1 MSEAIY
7 VLYNY
12 FSDEKLYFLINNN
25 ETIELKE
32 NELKKFSNVKKNI
45 FLISDLFDSLEVDL
59 PETNLSNQKKA
70 IPFLIQDKLL
80 DDVNNYSWL
89 LNADDEI
96 LLLTNKEKLNNLIN
110 KIDLYSTSSLS
121 PIEAS
126 FDKDNLIIIDDKV
139 ILSLQNQWYWSGSL
153 EVFCNQLPFLEE
165 KLKDK
170 MIESHCL
177 GKIPE
182 ELIDKNFLKFSLYE
196 NIQSLW
202 TANLPSLKQGFNILK
217 GEFEPKINW
226 VQKIKNL
233 KFYIY
238 SAVAIYSI
246 FLVSNLIQISS
257 LSILNYQLNNQ
268 LSEVFKS
275 KFPNET
281 IENDLIS
288 QVNNLVNLDSYSKKN
303 LDSLRLLS
311 NEISLMENLSLIS
324 INSDS
329 NKITIE
335 VEAVDYDQLEE
346 LVKLM
351 STMNI
356 DLSIGSSRRL
366 NNLLVGELNVRTF

>member
-1 MSEAIY
+1 MSKTIY
-7 VLYNY
+7 VLFDY
-12 FSDEKLYFLINNN
+12 FSDEKLYFLVNNN
-25 ETIELKE
+25 EIKELKE
-32 NELKKFSNVKKNI
+32 KELEKYPNIKKNI
-45 FLISDLFDSLEVDL
+45 FLISDLFDSIDVDL
-59 PETNLSNQKKA
+59 PETNLTNQKKA
-70 IPFLIQDKLL
+70 IPFLIQDSLL
-80 DDVNNYSWL
+80 DDVNNYSWF
-89 LNADDEI
+89 LNNDDKI
-96 LLLTNKEKLNNLIN
+96 LLLTSKEKLNTLVN
-110 KIDLYSTSSLS
+110 KIDLFSTSSLN

-153 EVFCNQLPFLEE
+153 EVFYNHLSFIEGKLKDKIIESHCLTKVPE

-170 MIESHCL
+170 EFL
-177 GKIPE
+177 
-182 ELIDKNFLKFSLYE
+182 NFTLHKD
-196 NIQSLW
+196 IRSLW
-202 TANLPSLKQGFNILK
+202 TANLPSLKLGFNILK
-217 GEFEPKINW
+217 GKFEPKINW
-226 VQKIKNL
+226 LQKIKDFR
-233 KFYIY
+233 FYII
-238 SAVAIYSI
+238 SALAIYSI
-246 FLVSNLIQISS
+246 FLVSNLIQFGS
-257 LSILNYQLNNQ
+257 LSIFNYQLNNQ

-281 IENDLIS
+281 IKNDLIS

-311 NEISLMENLSLIS
+311 NEIALMENLSLIS

-329 NKITIE
+329 SKITIE

-366 NNLLVGELNVRTF
+366 NNLLVGELNVRTL

>member
-1 MSEAIY
+1 M
-7 VLYNY
+7 
-12 FSDEKLYFLINNN
+12 
-25 ETIELKE
+25 
-32 NELKKFSNVKKNI
+32 
-45 FLISDLFDSLEVDL
+45 
-59 PETNLSNQKKA
+59 
-70 IPFLIQDKLL
+70 
-80 DDVNNYSWL
+80 
-89 LNADDEI
+89 
-96 LLLTNKEKLNNLIN
+96 
-110 KIDLYSTSSLS
+110 
-121 PIEAS
+121 
-126 FDKDNLIIIDDKV
+126 IIIDDKV

-153 EVFCNQLPFLEE
+153 EVFYNHLTFLEE

-170 MIESHCL
+170 TIESHCL
-177 GKIPE
+177 GKVPE
-182 ELIDKNFLKFSLYE
+182 ELIDKNFLKFTLYK

-202 TANLPSLKQGFNILK
+202 MANLSSLKQGFNILK

-226 VQKIKNL
+226 VQKIKDL

-238 SAVAIYSI
+238 SALAIYSI

-288 QVNNLVNLDSYSKKN
+288 QVNNLVNFDSYSKKN

-311 NEISLMENLSLIS
+311 NEIALMENLSLIS

-329 NKITIE
+329 SKITIE

>member
-311 NEISLMENLSLIS
+311 NEIALMENLSLIS

>member
-1 MSEAIY
+1 MSEAIF

-32 NELKKFSNVKKNI
+32 TELEKFSNVKKNI
-45 FLISDLFDSLEVDL
+45 FLISDLFNSLEVDL
-59 PETNLSNQKKA
+59 PETNLTNQKKA
-70 IPFLIQDKLL
+70 IPFLIQDSLL

-226 VQKIKNL
+226 VQKIKDL

-238 SAVAIYSI
+238 SVVAIYSI

-311 NEISLMENLSLIS
+311 NEIALMENLSLIS

>member
-12 FSDEKLYFLINNN
+12 FSEEKLYFLVNNN
-25 ETIELKE
+25 EKIELKE
-32 NELKKFSNVKKNI
+32 NELEKFSNVKKNI

-59 PETNLSNQKKA
+59 PETNLTNQKKA
-70 IPFLIQDKLL
+70 IPFLIQDSLL

-202 TANLPSLKQGFNILK
+202 SANLPSLKQGFNILK

-226 VQKIKNL
+226 VQKIKDL

-311 NEISLMENLSLIS
+311 NEIALMENLSLIS

>member
-12 FSDEKLYFLINNN
+12 FSEEKLYFLVNNN
-25 ETIELKE
+25 EKIELKE
-32 NELKKFSNVKKNI
+32 NELEKFSNVKKNI

-59 PETNLSNQKKA
+59 PETNLTNQKKA
-70 IPFLIQDKLL
+70 IPFLIQDSLL

-202 TANLPSLKQGFNILK
+202 MANLPSLKQGFNILK

-226 VQKIKNL
+226 VQKIKDL

-311 NEISLMENLSLIS
+311 NEIALMENLSLIS
-324 INSDS
+324 INSDR

>member
-12 FSDEKLYFLINNN
+12 FSDEKLYFLVNNN

-32 NELKKFSNVKKNI
+32 NELEKFSNVKKNI

-59 PETNLSNQKKA
+59 PETNLTNQKKA
-70 IPFLIQDKLL
+70 IPFLIQDSLL

-226 VQKIKNL
+226 VQKIKDL

-311 NEISLMENLSLIS
+311 NEIALMENLSLIS

>member
-25 ETIELKE
+25 ETIELKDD
-32 NELKKFSNVKKNI
+32 ELEKFSNVKKNI

-59 PETNLSNQKKA
+59 PETNSTNQKKA
-70 IPFLIQDKLL
+70 IPFLIQDSLL

-196 NIQSLW
+196 SIQSLW
-202 TANLPSLKQGFNILK
+202 AANLPSLNQGFNILK

-226 VQKIKNL
+226 VQKIKDL

-238 SAVAIYSI
+238 SVVAIYSI

-311 NEISLMENLSLIS
+311 NEIALMENLSLIS

>member
-32 NELKKFSNVKKNI
+32 NELEKFSNVKKNI

-59 PETNLSNQKKA
+59 PETNLTNQKKA
-70 IPFLIQDKLL
+70 IPFLIQDSLL

-226 VQKIKNL
+226 VQKIKDL

-311 NEISLMENLSLIS
+311 NEIALMENLSLIS

>member
-12 FSDEKLYFLINNN
+12 FSDEKLYFLVNNN

-32 NELKKFSNVKKNI
+32 NELEKFSNVKKNI

-59 PETNLSNQKKA
+59 PETNLTNQKKA

-311 NEISLMENLSLIS
+311 NEIALMENLSLIS

>member
-32 NELKKFSNVKKNI
+32 TELEKFSNVKKNI

-59 PETNLSNQKKA
+59 PETNLTNQKKA
-70 IPFLIQDKLL
+70 IPFLIQDSLL
-80 DDVNNYSWL
+80 DDINNYSWL

-226 VQKIKNL
+226 VQKIKDL

-238 SAVAIYSI
+238 SVVAIYSI

-311 NEISLMENLSLIS
+311 NEIALMENLSLIS

>member
-12 FSDEKLYFLINNN
+12 FSDEKLYFLVNNN

-70 IPFLIQDKLL
+70 IPFLIQDSLL

>member
-32 NELKKFSNVKKNI
+32 NELEKFSNVKKNI

-59 PETNLSNQKKA
+59 PETNLTNQKKA
-70 IPFLIQDKLL
+70 IPFLIQDSLL

-226 VQKIKNL
+226 VQKIKDL

-238 SAVAIYSI
+238 SVVAIYSI

-311 NEISLMENLSLIS
+311 NEIALMENLSLIS

>member
-12 FSDEKLYFLINNN
+12 FSEEKLYFLVNNN

-32 NELKKFSNVKKNI
+32 NELEKFSNIKKNI

-59 PETNLSNQKKA
+59 PETNLTNQKKA
-70 IPFLIQDKLL
+70 IPFLIQDSLL

-182 ELIDKNFLKFSLYE
+182 ELIDKNFLKFSLYA

-226 VQKIKNL
+226 VQKIKDL

-311 NEISLMENLSLIS
+311 NEIALMENLSLIS

>member
-12 FSDEKLYFLINNN
+12 FSEEKLYFLVNNN

-32 NELKKFSNVKKNI
+32 NELEKFSNVKKNI

-59 PETNLSNQKKA
+59 PETNLTNQKKA
-70 IPFLIQDKLL
+70 IPFLIQDSLL

-226 VQKIKNL
+226 VQKIKDL

-311 NEISLMENLSLIS
+311 NEIALMENLSLIS

>member
-25 ETIELKE
+25 ETKELKE
-32 NELKKFSNVKKNI
+32 TELEKFSNVKKNI

-226 VQKIKNL
+226 VQKIKDL

-288 QVNNLVNLDSYSKKN
+288 QVNNLVNLNSYSKKN

-311 NEISLMENLSLIS
+311 NEIALMENLSLIS

-329 NKITIE
+329 SKITLE
-335 VEAVDYDQLEE
+335 VEAVDYEQLEE

>member
-32 NELKKFSNVKKNI
+32 NELEKFSNVKKNI

-59 PETNLSNQKKA
+59 PETNLTNQKKA
-70 IPFLIQDKLL
+70 IPFLIQDSLL

-96 LLLTNKEKLNNLIN
+96 LLLTYKEKLNNLIN

-139 ILSLQNQWYWSGSL
+139 ILSLQNQWYWAGSL

-226 VQKIKNL
+226 VQKIKDL

-238 SAVAIYSI
+238 SVVAIYSI

-311 NEISLMENLSLIS
+311 NEIALMENLSLIS

>member
-32 NELKKFSNVKKNI
+32 NELEKFSNVKKNI

-59 PETNLSNQKKA
+59 PETNLTNQKKA
-70 IPFLIQDKLL
+70 IPFLIQDSLL

-202 TANLPSLKQGFNILK
+202 MANLPSLKQGFNILK

-226 VQKIKNL
+226 VQKIKDL

-238 SAVAIYSI
+238 SVVAIYSI

-311 NEISLMENLSLIS
+311 NEIALMENLSLIS

>member
-12 FSDEKLYFLINNN
+12 FSEEKLYFLVNNN

-32 NELKKFSNVKKNI
+32 NELEKFSNVKKNI

-59 PETNLSNQKKA
+59 PETNLTNQKKA
-70 IPFLIQDKLL
+70 IPFLIQDSLL

-196 NIQSLW
+196 SIQSLW
-202 TANLPSLKQGFNILK
+202 AANLPSLNQGFNILK

-226 VQKIKNL
+226 VQKIKDL

-238 SAVAIYSI
+238 SVVAIYSI

-311 NEISLMENLSLIS
+311 NEIALMENLSLIS

-335 VEAVDYDQLEE
+335 VETVDYDQLEE

-366 NNLLVGELNVRTF
+366 NNLLVGEINVRTF

>member
-1 MSEAIY
+1 MSKAIY
-7 VLYNY
+7 EFFNY
-12 FSDEKLYFLINNN
+12 FSNEKHFFLIGEN
-25 ETIELKE
+25 ETRELKE
-32 NELKKFSNVKKNI
+32 NDLEKFLDIKRNI
-45 FLISDLFDSLEVDL
+45 FLISDLFDSLEVNL
-59 PETNLSNQKKA
+59 PKTNLSNQKKA

>member
-1 MSEAIY
+1 
-7 VLYNY
+7 
-12 FSDEKLYFLINNN
+12 
-25 ETIELKE
+25 
-32 NELKKFSNVKKNI
+32 
-45 FLISDLFDSLEVDL
+45 
-59 PETNLSNQKKA
+59 
-70 IPFLIQDKLL
+70 
-80 DDVNNYSWL
+80 
-89 LNADDEI
+89 
-96 LLLTNKEKLNNLIN
+96 
-110 KIDLYSTSSLS
+110 
-121 PIEAS
+121 
-126 FDKDNLIIIDDKV
+126 
-139 ILSLQNQWYWSGSL
+139 
-153 EVFCNQLPFLEE
+153 
-165 KLKDK
+165 
-170 MIESHCL
+170 
-177 GKIPE
+177 
-182 ELIDKNFLKFSLYE
+182 
-196 NIQSLW
+196 
-202 TANLPSLKQGFNILK
+202 LK

-226 VQKIKNL
+226 VQKIKDL

-238 SAVAIYSI
+238 SVVAIYSI

-311 NEISLMENLSLIS
+311 NEIALMENLSLIS

>member
-12 FSDEKLYFLINNN
+12 FSEEKLYFLVNNN
-25 ETIELKE
+25 EKIELKE
-32 NELKKFSNVKKNI
+32 NELEKFSNVKKNI

-59 PETNLSNQKKA
+59 PETNLTNQKKA
-70 IPFLIQDKLL
+70 IPFLIQDSLL

-202 TANLPSLKQGFNILK
+202 MANLPSLKQGFNILK

-226 VQKIKNL
+226 VQKIKDL

-311 NEISLMENLSLIS
+311 NEIALMENLSLIS

>member
-32 NELKKFSNVKKNI
+32 NELEKFSNVKKNI

-59 PETNLSNQKKA
+59 PETNLTNQKKA
-70 IPFLIQDKLL
+70 IPFLIQDSLL

-110 KIDLYSTSSLS
+110 KIDLYLTSSLS

-196 NIQSLW
+196 SIQSLW
-202 TANLPSLKQGFNILK
+202 AANLPSLNQGFNILK

-226 VQKIKNL
+226 VQKIKDL

-238 SAVAIYSI
+238 SVVAIYSI

-311 NEISLMENLSLIS
+311 NEIALMENLSLIS

>member
-1 MSEAIY
+1 MSEAIF

-32 NELKKFSNVKKNI
+32 TELEKFSNVKKNI
-45 FLISDLFDSLEVDL
+45 FLISDLFNSLEVDL
-59 PETNLSNQKKA
+59 PETNLTNQKKA
-70 IPFLIQDKLL
+70 IPFLIQDSLL
-80 DDVNNYSWL
+80 DDINNYSWL

-226 VQKIKNL
+226 VQKIKDL

-238 SAVAIYSI
+238 SFVAIYSI

-311 NEISLMENLSLIS
+311 NEIALMENLSLIS

-329 NKITIE
+329 NKISLE

>member
-12 FSDEKLYFLINNN
+12 FSDEKLYFLIKNN
-25 ETIELKE
+25 EIIELKE

-170 MIESHCL
+170 IIESHCL
-177 GKIPE
+177 GKIPQ
-182 ELIDKNFLKFSLYE
+182 ELIDKNFFKFSLYE

-202 TANLPSLKQGFNILK
+202 MANLPSLKQGFNILK

-226 VQKIKNL
+226 FQKIKDL

>member
-12 FSDEKLYFLINNN
+12 FSDEKLYFLISNN

-32 NELKKFSNVKKNI
+32 TELGKFSNVKKNI

-59 PETNLSNQKKA
+59 PETNLTNQKKA
-70 IPFLIQDKLL
+70 IPFLIQDSLL

-196 NIQSLW
+196 SIQSLW
-202 TANLPSLKQGFNILK
+202 AANLPSLNQGFNILK

-226 VQKIKNL
+226 VQKIKDL

-238 SAVAIYSI
+238 SVVAIYSI

-311 NEISLMENLSLIS
+311 NEIALMENLSLIS

>member
-1 MSEAIY
+1 MSEAIF

-32 NELKKFSNVKKNI
+32 TELEKFSNVKKNI
-45 FLISDLFDSLEVDL
+45 FLISDLFNSLEVDL
-59 PETNLSNQKKA
+59 PETNLTNQKKA
-70 IPFLIQDKLL
+70 IPFLIQDSLL
-80 DDVNNYSWL
+80 DDINNYSWL

-226 VQKIKNL
+226 VQKIKDL

-238 SAVAIYSI
+238 SFVAIYSI

-311 NEISLMENLSLIS
+311 NEIALMENLSLIS

-329 NKITIE
+329 NKITLE

>member
-12 FSDEKLYFLINNN
+12 FSEEKLYFLVNNN

-32 NELKKFSNVKKNI
+32 NELEKFSNVKKNI

-59 PETNLSNQKKA
+59 PETNLTNQKKA
-70 IPFLIQDKLL
+70 IPFLIQDSLL

-226 VQKIKNL
+226 VQKIKDL

>member
-32 NELKKFSNVKKNI
+32 NELEKFSNVKKNI

-59 PETNLSNQKKA
+59 PETNLTNQKKA
-70 IPFLIQDKLL
+70 IPFLIQDSLL

-196 NIQSLW
+196 SIQSLW
-202 TANLPSLKQGFNILK
+202 AANLPSLNQGFNILK

-226 VQKIKNL
+226 VQKIKDL

-238 SAVAIYSI
+238 SVVAIYSI

-311 NEISLMENLSLIS
+311 NEIALMENLSLIS

>member
-1 MSEAIY
+1 MSEAIF

-32 NELKKFSNVKKNI
+32 TELEKFSNVKKNI
-45 FLISDLFDSLEVDL
+45 FLISDLFNSLEVDL
-59 PETNLSNQKKA
+59 PETNLTNQKKA
-70 IPFLIQDKLL
+70 IPFLIQDSLL
-80 DDVNNYSWL
+80 DDINNYSWL

-226 VQKIKNL
+226 VQKIKDL

-238 SAVAIYSI
+238 SVVAIYSI

-311 NEISLMENLSLIS
+311 NEIALMENLSLIS

-329 NKITIE
+329 NKISLE